1 MKGLDSLV
9 PDFNRSLDGLPGAS
23 EAWRQLDASLSGP
36 SFLPARAGAIIPVV
50 VAERVGDDY
59 ARWAMHRLAERAGV
73 NGEARMLAAA
83 GTSLDPCMRAVV
95 KAAWLMVSCERLPQ
109 ALECP
114 APHAMLL
121 GERGAAELT
130 ARVAM
135 ALLACRVLHAVAP
148 RVHAAAP

>member
-1 MKGLDSLV
+1 MKGIDSLV
-9 PDFNRSLDGLPGAS
+9 PDFTRSRDALPGAQ
-23 EAWRQLDASLSGP
+23 EAWRNLQLSLEGP
-36 SFLPARAGAIIPVV
+36 SFLPARSAAIIGLV

-59 ARWAMHRLAERAGV
+59 ARWVMDRLAQRAGV
-73 NGEARMLAAA
+73 NGEARLLAGA

-109 ALECP
+109 GLECP

-130 ARVAM
+130 AYVAM

-148 RVHAAAP
+148 KVATTAR

>member
-1 MKGLDSLV
+1 MQAIDSLV
-9 PDFNRSLDGLPGAS
+9 PTFTRSLDALPGAR
-23 EAWRQLDASLSGP
+23 EAWRALETSLGGST
-36 SFLPARAGAIIPVV
+36 FLPARSAAIVSIV

-59 ARWAMHRLAERAGV
+59 SRWVMDRLAQRAGV
-73 NGEARMLAAA
+73 NGEARLLAAA

-95 KAAWLMVSCERLPQ
+95 KAAWIMVSGERLPQ

-130 ARVAM
+130 AHVAM

-148 RVHAAAP
+148 KVHAAAR